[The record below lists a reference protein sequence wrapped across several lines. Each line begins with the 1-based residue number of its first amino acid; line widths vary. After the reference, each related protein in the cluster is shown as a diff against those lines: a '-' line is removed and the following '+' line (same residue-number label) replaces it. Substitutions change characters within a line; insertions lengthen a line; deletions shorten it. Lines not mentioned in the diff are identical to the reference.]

1 MNRNGKIFICIFWVA
16 DKTMELEDNSE
27 LWIMS
32 NPIFHFFACLVGEK
46 LEKSFGIPQLPIPNS
61 HFLFLFS
68 FDFASV
74 KCTLFHNQ
82 KSKQNN
88 TAKRTRFRFRFLPFS
103 FNSQSNSYFLYPKK
117 SWSFPSTV
125 QRKAPETIPETQK
138 IPNPKIQIIKKSIP
152 RYKKTQRNDHNCNK
166 PQRPPLKN
174 KSCVYPQIIRLWER
188 EKQRRRAWCGLIRLK
203 LGGEEG
209 DFGEKRM
216 ST

>member
-1 MNRNGKIFICIFWVA
+1 
-16 DKTMELEDNSE
+16 
-27 LWIMS
+27 MS

-152 RYKKTQRNDHNCNK
+152 RYKKNTEKRPQLQQTSKTTIEEQILRLSSDHPSVRERK
-166 PQRPPLKN
+166 AETVGLVRFD
-174 KSCVYPQIIRLWER
+174 SFEIGWGRGGFWR
-188 EKQRRRAWCGLIRLK
+188 EKNVDIV
-203 LGGEEG
+203 
-209 DFGEKRM
+209 
-216 ST
+216 